1 MGKKPYPD
9 KAPTVTE
16 LSTKEYRQKLEARKA
31 DLERKLKARDRQTAF
46 RDNVPELK
54 AEIAKLDRI
63 LASLDDP
70 ANIK

>member
-1 MGKKPYPD
+1 MGKKPYKTPEL
-9 KAPTVTE
+9 VE

-46 RDNVPELK
+46 RDNVPDLK